1 MKVEYIEPF
10 VQAAFEVI
18 EKLIGEV
25 PARGALAL
33 RDKSFTTQQVT
44 IVVGVTGPVEGQ
56 ALYGMSIVTAS
67 KIASR
72 MVGYQLPSLDEM
84 GTSAIGELGNM
95 ITAHAAARLAQAG
108 NVCDITP
115 PSVLR
120 GVNVEISTYVPA
132 LVVPILTE
140 AGKVEVNV
148 SLAEV
153 SEGGIKKVA

>member
-18 EKLIGEV
+18 QKLINEQ
-25 PARGALAL
+25 PTRGGLSL

-56 ALYGMSIVTAS
+56 ALYGMSIVTAT
-67 KIASR
+67 KIASA
-72 MVGYQLPSLDEM
+72 MSGHQLTSLDEM
-84 GTSAIGELGNM
+84 GVSAIAELGNM
-95 ITAHAAARLAQAG
+95 ITAHAATRLESSG
-108 NVCDITP
+108 ISCNITP

-120 GVNVEISTYVPA
+120 GMNMEISTYVPA
-132 LVVPILTE
+132 LVMPVFTGL
-140 AGKVEVNV
+140 GKVEVNV

-153 SEGGIKKVA
+153 HVAASKAA